1 MSGLSGARTLAIIET
16 QNAIAAASLALDG
29 VIELVASRAQEMTG
43 AAAGVVALI
52 EGDEMV
58 YDVVS
63 GAAEPFVGMRL
74 AVKTS
79 LSGRCLLQNEVVLCE
94 DTEDDPRVDRE
105 ACLVVGARSILCAPL
120 ICGERVV
127 GVLEVYDSS
136 ANAFGED
143 DVTTLRV
150 LSGMIGAAMA
160 HAGTFELQRHDSGH
174 DALTGLP
181 SRRAFDEQ
189 LEREIARARRYRGK
203 LTLCLADLDAL
214 QAVNDR
220 QGRAAGDDVLRAVA
234 AILKRL
240 RDTDQAFRFGGDEF
254 AMIFPGVDYVRAR
267 TAVCRA
273 QTAVER
279 DPACLGVGLSWG
291 LADLSADDAST
302 LVMRADAALYKAK
315 ENRPR
320 PRVPADAQPDQMA
333 TGAHG
338 RSALIPGE
346 GAIAFRAQR

>member
-16 QNAIAAASLALDG
+16 QSAITAASLPLDG
-29 VIELVASRAQEMTG
+29 VVELVVSRARKMIG
-43 AAAGVVALI
+43 AAAAVVALI

-58 YDVVS
+58 YDVVN

-74 AVKTS
+74 ALKAS
-79 LSGRCLLQNEVVLCE
+79 LSGRCLLQNDVVLCE
-94 DTEDDPRVDRE
+94 DAEADPTVDRD

-120 ICGERVV
+120 IYGKRVV
-127 GVLEVYDSS
+127 GVLEVYDPN
-136 ANAFGED
+136 AYAFGEE

-150 LSGMIGAAMA
+150 LSGIIAAAMA
-160 HAGTFELQRHDSGH
+160 HAGEFELRRHDSGQ
-174 DALTGLP
+174 DALTGLQ
-181 SRRAFDEQ
+181 SRTAFDQQ
-189 LEREIARARRYRGK
+189 LEREIARAKRYGGK
-203 LTLCLADLDAL
+203 LTLCLADLDVL
-214 QAVNDR
+214 QAINDR

-279 DPACLGVGLSWG
+279 DPACLGVRLSWG
-291 LADLSADDAST
+291 LADLSADDGST

-315 ENRPR
+315 ENGRR
-320 PRVPADAQPDQMA
+320 PRVSADAQDAQMVA
-333 TGAHG
+333 DAP
-338 RSALIPGE
+338 S
-346 GAIAFRAQR
+346 RAA